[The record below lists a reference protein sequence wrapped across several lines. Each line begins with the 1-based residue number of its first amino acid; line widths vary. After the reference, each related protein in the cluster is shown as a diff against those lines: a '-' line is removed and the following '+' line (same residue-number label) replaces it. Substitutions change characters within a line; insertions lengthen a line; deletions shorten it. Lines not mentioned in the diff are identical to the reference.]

1 MIALYRGRSWISRL
15 IRWRT
20 WSPYSHAAWLCRDG
34 TVIEA
39 WPGGVQWVSGL
50 LTQHK
55 ERTVVEV
62 YEIVGL
68 TEEQRTRIETF
79 LVDQIGKPYDYLAIL
94 GFMLR
99 KPLQKPSRWFC
110 SELIFSACQSAGVNL
125 LARIPPWKVSP
136 DMLALSPQLVL
147 RG

>member
-1 MIALYRGRSWISRL
+1 MIALYKGRSWISRI

-50 LTQHK
+50 LAQHK
-55 ERTVVEV
+55 EQTTVEV

-79 LVDQIGKPYDYLAIL
+79 LVAQIGKPYDYLAIL

-99 KPLQKPSRWFC
+99 KPLQEPSRWFC
-110 SELIFSACQSAGVNL
+110 SELVFSACQSAGVNL
-125 LARIPPWKVSP
+125 LARIPSWKVSP
-136 DMLALSPQLVL
+136 DLLALSPILV
-147 RG
+147 RHS